1 MFILEGLDGCFKTTV
16 AGLVSKKL
24 GIEVVKG
31 STFEHAQCT
40 NEELFEKF
48 KELAKLENVVL
59 DRFIYSNQVY
69 ATLYQDFAILT
80 KEQRKDI
87 ESSIHGKAKLFY
99 LHADDKVVQ
108 DRITTRGDEY
118 VDVSMV
124 PRISKEYTRAIS
136 EAGIPVISYDTNEWT
151 SEEIAEDIV
160 RLVR

>member
-1 MFILEGLDGCFKTTV
+1 MLILEGTDGCFKTTV

-31 STFEHAQCT
+31 STFEHSQCT

-48 KELAKLENVVL
+48 KELAKFENVVL

-69 ATLYQDFAILT
+69 ATLYKDFAILT
-80 KEQRKDI
+80 EEQRKDI
-87 ESSIHGKAKLFY
+87 ESAIHGKAKLFY

-124 PRISKEYTRAIS
+124 PRIRKEYTQAIA
-136 EAGIPVISYDTNEWT
+136 EAGIPVISYDTNEWS